1 MPPETINA
9 SSSPPPLSSNPLL
22 IPQQRKFTVLGRVKT
37 INASG
42 EIFDDSGDNKVLG
55 TTTRKDQFF
64 LRGKLITSQGEFL
77 DEKGR
82 CVGYADFVRG
92 PGPAFALER
101 VFDQT
106 STPETAA
113 ESKKTQ
119 ILQGLAHAGMSPAE
133 AEEIVALYLQKQ
145 FLPSP
150 PPLPPRPERV
160 VSSSGIPSPFG
171 YTLTQYNVL
180 VVDDLKSNKLVM
192 SQYYLEI
199 LRTWAA
205 KNDGCS
211 IFHHFDAANIQNDYF
226 WQHYNDVRLDDG
238 MKRLY
243 APLDERLVERQ
254 LGEAECIISSLAQFN
269 SVEWSLESPRI
280 KNQIRSQRLRSLSNG
295 TILQYDFILVFN
307 NMVYEALCTRLEQI
321 YSKKGSCSSHRPEKG
336 PPRVIYPWIYPQT
349 TLDIP
354 RLLYSAICDF
364 ARREL
369 AICDFARKEL
379 AWDEP
384 KKSIANDRLQT
395 GSVHIPLEVQQE
407 KASNVQEDMLQIIE
421 DESQCKVYVVKY
433 PAADEWIL
441 AIVGPKERLSEA
453 ETLARNLM
461 KEWRARLSG
470 SLGGRYKI
478 FCDLYITASH
488 KGVSDATEGAS
499 LSL

>member
-119 ILQGLAHAGMSPAE
+119 ILQGLAHAGISPAE

-145 FLPSP
+145 FPPSP

-160 VSSSGIPSPFG
+160 VSSSGISSPFG

-180 VVDDLKSNKLVM
+180 VVDDLKLNRPVM
-192 SQYYLEI
+192 AWYFLEI
-199 LRTWAA
+199 LRTWAL
-205 KNDGCS
+205 NNGGCS
-211 IFHHFDAANIQNDYF
+211 LFHCFHCHDVTKFDDF
-226 WQHYNDVRLDDG
+226 WRHCDNFRLDDDMSRFSG
-238 MKRLY
+238 PVDQS
-243 APLDERLVERQ
+243 AVEHQLDS
-254 LGEAECIISSLAQFN
+254 AEQHILSLTPF
-269 SVEWSLESPRI
+269 ESAKWPSESNRI
-280 KNQIRSQRLRSLSNG
+280 KEWIHSRPFQHLKSDTFLTLLR
-295 TILQYDFILVFN
+295 YDIVLVFN
-307 NMVYEALCTRLEQI
+307 ERVYEGMCTRLEQI
-321 YSKKGSCSSHRPEKG
+321 HSKTGSKSSDKPEKG
-336 PPRVIYPWIYPQT
+336 PPRVLLLESIDQRSRDAPGF
-349 TLDIP
+349 
-354 RLLYSAICDF
+354 LYSAICDF
-364 ARREL
+364 ARRE
-369 AICDFARKEL
+369 FTWE
-379 AWDEP
+379 EP
-384 KKSIANDRLQT
+384 KENISNDGLQT
-395 GSVHIPLEVQQE
+395 SIEMLELRVQ
-407 KASNVQEDMLQIIE
+407 KKNTPNVQEEVLQNIE
-421 DESQCKVYVVKY
+421 GRSQCKVYLVRY
-433 PAADEWIL
+433 LANDQWRL
-441 AIVGPKERLSEA
+441 AIVGPKERLWEA
-453 ETLARNLM
+453 VALAKILM
-461 KEWRARLSG
+461 KEWVV
-470 SLGGRYKI
+470 
-478 FCDLYITASH
+478 DQ
-488 KGVSDATEGAS
+488 
-499 LSL
+499 